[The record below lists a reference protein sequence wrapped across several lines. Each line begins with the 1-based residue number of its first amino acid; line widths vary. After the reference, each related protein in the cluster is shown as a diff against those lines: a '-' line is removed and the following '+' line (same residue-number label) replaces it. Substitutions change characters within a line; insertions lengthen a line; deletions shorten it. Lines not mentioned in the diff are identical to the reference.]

1 MSDEKSNDL
10 PLVTC
15 NPVQPVSGLDDRR
28 VIPPP
33 LIPPR
38 PGMLGLEGRSTLRA
52 MSYRS
57 QRPSSRDNQT
67 HCKPT
72 LLVVAY
78 LAVVL
83 QFDIDD
89 CLEQSKYLAFVNLS
103 YCTCVCVNSTVFC
116 TCVHYSFQVR
126 VNSKRNHVNM
136 PFASFKF
143 SLISHILLYTNVS
156 NAALDSYWK
165 RRRFVHFVMTLY
177 KIAVTVI

>member
-1 MSDEKSNDL
+1 MKANSLEERFKCNLRVSKITVRSCRTKIKSNDL

-72 LLVVAY
+72 FLVVAY

-103 YCTCVCVNSTVFC
+103 YCTCVCVNSTVSLHLC
-116 TCVHYSFQVR
+116 TLQ
-126 VNSKRNHVNM
+126 
-136 PFASFKF
+136 F
-143 SLISHILLYTNVS
+143 SG
-156 NAALDSYWK
+156 ACK
-165 RRRFVHFVMTLY
+165 
-177 KIAVTVI
+177 